1 LARPVATDSS
11 HPRGR
16 RARAT
21 RTLARALLPLSG
33 IAVLVLLWDVA
44 LRAAGGPSQLLPRPL
59 AVVRAIAELA
69 QKGFLVKHV
78 VASLFRV
85 TWGYVAAVLLGIP
98 IGIVLG
104 WYRRGGMALAPLL
117 EILRPI
123 SPLAWIPLA
132 ILWFGV
138 GDISAVFII
147 FLASLFPLTL
157 TAMNA
162 VRGVELVH
170 VNAGRNFGLRA
181 PELLR
186 RVIYPA
192 ILPQL
197 LVGLRLSLG
206 IAWLVVVAA
215 EMIAVSSGLGF
226 LIIDARNAGNRY
238 DLVVAGMVLIGVI
251 GIALDAMMR
260 SLERSKALAWG
271 YTAAF
276 EADES
281 RIDRKA
287 AAGAAVVP

>member
-1 LARPVATDSS
+1 M
-11 HPRGR
+11 
-16 RARAT
+16 
-21 RTLARALLPLSG
+21 LLPISG
-33 IAVLVLLWDVA
+33 IALLVLLWDIA
-44 LRAAGGPSQLLPRPL
+44 IRFGNSPLLPGPA

-85 TWGYVAAVLLGIP
+85 TWGYLAAVIVGIP
-98 IGIVLG
+98 LGIVLG
-104 WYRRGGMALAPLL
+104 WYRRGGMAIAPLF
-117 EILRPI
+117 EVLRPI
-123 SPLAWIPLA
+123 SPLAWIPIA

-138 GDISAVFII
+138 GDVSAVFII
-147 FLASLFPLTL
+147 FLASLFPITL

-170 VNAGRNFGLRA
+170 VNAGRNFGLQA

-238 DLVVAGMVLIGVI
+238 DLVVAGMVLIGAI
-251 GIALDAMMR
+251 GIALDALMR
-260 SLERSKALAWG
+260 GLERSKSLAWG
-271 YTAAF
+271 YSTV
-276 EADES
+276 
-281 RIDRKA
+281 
-287 AAGAAVVP
+287 AGSA

>member
-1 LARPVATDSS
+1 LARPVPTDSTTLETR
-11 HPRGR
+11 H
-16 RARAT
+16 ARPAH
-21 RTLARALLPLSG
+21 TLARALVPLSG

-44 LRAAGGPSQLLPRPL
+44 LSVGEGPFQLLPRPL
-59 AVVRAIAELA
+59 AVVRAIGELA
-69 QKGFLVKHV
+69 QKGFLLKHV

-85 TWGYVAAVLLGIP
+85 TWGYVAAVVVGIP
-98 IGIVLG
+98 LGIVLG
-104 WYRRGGMALAPLL
+104 WYRRGGMAIAPLL

-170 VNAGRNFGLRA
+170 VNAGRNFGLRV

-260 SLERSKALAWG
+260 GLERSKALAWG
-271 YTAAF
+271 YTSVNDAA
-276 EADES
+276 
-281 RIDRKA
+281 
-287 AAGAAVVP
+287 P